1 MMRETSQRHSQ
12 ELPNLGVGA
21 GGGGEGQLAYS
32 QTQTLCLLTCIS
44 RAARH

>member
-1 MMRETSQRHSQ
+1 MRETAQRHSQ
-12 ELPNLGVGA
+12 ELPNLGDEA

-32 QTQTLCLLTCIS
+32 QTQTLCLLTRVS